1 MDVLD
6 LHEDVVL
13 RCLTVQCD
21 VTTGL
26 KQLPKQPLLRVF
38 TPQAKV
44 LQDMLDSML
53 LLGLPS
59 LLHSHSFIAHI
70 LNELLSFHLQRI
82 FLLCS
87 SDFGRLS
94 ALRSLAGLRGPGS
107 GNLHV
112 DCLHRTILV
121 ILRVDDILPPN
132 VQITFFLWGFFGR
145 FSELFELILCGES

>member
-1 MDVLD
+1 
-6 LHEDVVL
+6 
-13 RCLTVQCD
+13 
-21 VTTGL
+21 
-26 KQLPKQPLLRVF
+26 
-38 TPQAKV
+38 
-44 LQDMLDSML
+44 MLDSL
-53 LLGLPS
+53 LLLSLPS
-59 LLHSHSFIAHI
+59 GLHSLSLFAHI

-82 FLLCS
+82 FLRGA

-107 GNLHV
+107 GNLHI

-132 VQITFFLWGFFGR
+132 VQITFFLRGPFDR